1 MKQKIKYLQS
11 LIAVALCVIL
21 SLAFTSCSDD
31 DDDDSVKNP
40 IVGTWRLSMQEPGE
54 SNEFYYCQYNFKSD
68 GTFEVKD
75 WSSST
80 KEPSSYKGNG
90 SWTTVDETLTL
101 KCNDEEV
108 PEGYTETYKYK
119 IEGNKLIIFDYEEYG
134 PNIFVKI

>member
-54 SNEFYYCQYNFKSD
+54 SNEFYYCQH
-68 GTFEVKD
+68 
-75 WSSST
+75 
-80 KEPSSYKGNG
+80 
-90 SWTTVDETLTL
+90 
-101 KCNDEEV
+101 
-108 PEGYTETYKYK
+108 
-119 IEGNKLIIFDYEEYG
+119 
-134 PNIFVKI
+134 